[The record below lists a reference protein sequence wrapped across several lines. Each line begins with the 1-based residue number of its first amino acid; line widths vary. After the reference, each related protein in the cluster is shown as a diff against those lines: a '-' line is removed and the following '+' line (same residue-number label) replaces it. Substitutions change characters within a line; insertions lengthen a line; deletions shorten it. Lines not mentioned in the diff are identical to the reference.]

1 MWGWPKMRKRMRR
14 RLHWPSERSR
24 SSRAMVGA
32 LAGLPPT
39 ENGWGMVESER
50 SLQFRQALNES
61 ARLLSQNRPGEAL
74 QKLRPLYE
82 EAPDDPDVA
91 INLSGVYIL
100 QRRWKRAIDV
110 LAAATRVH
118 PGNAML
124 WTNLAAAQLGRL
136 ETAGPKQQE
145 KAMEAYYR
153 ALRADPSAPNVHYH
167 LGLIYKQR
175 GELNRACAMFQRALE
190 VNPGDR
196 DAAYWLDRLA
206 AYLLEAQKE
215 GKGDGRQASDAEGE
229 STVEG
234 DEQ

>member
-1 MWGWPKMRKRMRR
+1 M
-14 RLHWPSERSR
+14 S
-24 SSRAMVGA
+24 
-32 LAGLPPT
+32 
-39 ENGWGMVESER
+39 ESER
-50 SLQFRQALNES
+50 SLQFRRALNES

-74 QKLRPLYE
+74 QKLRPLYD

-100 QRRWKRAIDV
+100 QRRWKLAIDV
-110 LAAATRVH
+110 LSAATKVH

-124 WTNLAAAQLGRL
+124 WANMAAAQLGRL

-145 KAMEAYYR
+145 KAIEAYYR

-167 LGLIYKQR
+167 LGLIYKKR

-196 DAAYWLDRLA
+196 DARFWLDRLA

-215 GKGDGRQASDAEGE
+215 AGDGSRDSGAEG
-229 STVEG
+229 TPPVEG
-234 DEQ
+234 DEA